1 MLSASREPQGER
13 TRRSARVPSVSREAG
28 YVVVWL
34 EGDQDASSTA
44 DLDRA
49 LSAAVAGDP
58 ACVVVDLADVG
69 FVGASTLGALLR
81 AGDALRELGRPL
93 MVRSP
98 NRTARRVLGLCGL
111 SDLICALPADTT
123 RSGDAEAGASW
134 DRYAAATERQ
144 AASML
149 VREAAALK
157 AAAARDREQA
167 ALLRHQAGLDLD
179 AAGIDDLTGALCRR
193 RGFAAL
199 QHEIDRCRRSKT
211 KLVISFVDVD
221 GLKRVNDTRG
231 HLAGD
236 ELLREVAANLR
247 ASLRS
252 YDVVMRFGGDEFVYS
267 LAGATIDDAVAR
279 FDKLRASLAH
289 INGDSASAGF
299 AELGRSDTLHTMLAR
314 ADSDLYER
322 RRLRSSTAGV

>member
-1 MLSASREPQGER
+1 MHSASSEPNDDTEPG
-13 TRRSARVPSVSREAG
+13 
-28 YVVVWL
+28 
-34 EGDQDASSTA
+34 
-44 DLDRA
+44 
-49 LSAAVAGDP
+49 AA
-58 ACVVVDLADVG
+58 
-69 FVGASTLGALLR
+69 
-81 AGDALRELGRPL
+81 
-93 MVRSP
+93 
-98 NRTARRVLGLCGL
+98 
-111 SDLICALPADTT
+111 
-123 RSGDAEAGASW
+123 W
-134 DRYAAATERQ
+134 DRYAATTERQ

-157 AAAARDREQA
+157 AAAAKDREQA

-211 KLVISFVDVD
+211 KLVLSFVDVD

-252 YDVVMRFGGDEFVYS
+252 YDIVMRFGGDEFVYS
-267 LAGATIDDAVAR
+267 LAGATIGDAVAR

-299 AELGRSDTLHTMLAR
+299 AELSQGDTLDTMLAR

-322 RRLRSSTAGV
+322 RRLRSNTARGVTSGSQTPSLG